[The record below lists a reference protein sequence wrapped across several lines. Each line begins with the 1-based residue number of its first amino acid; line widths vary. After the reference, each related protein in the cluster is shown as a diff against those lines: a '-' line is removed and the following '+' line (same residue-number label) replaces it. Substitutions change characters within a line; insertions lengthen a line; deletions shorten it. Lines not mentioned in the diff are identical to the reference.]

1 MPDNPEIWSAA
12 AMADQFDKIQK
23 LPDPVKGAPNFHRI
37 PGYKVYCTG
46 QPTLEG
52 FKNVLEKVCGTIYP
66 KDGKIIWLNLRQ
78 EPSVYVNGVPICA
91 RPPNKIG
98 EYAELGNVTRDSV
111 KADEV
116 EFKKVVD
123 GRVKENGGK
132 LKYVDINKKELE
144 VEVKELV
151 SLSEAMEGLKA
162 DYPELLHMRVP
173 VCNSASP
180 LETDFDIICQ
190 TLVGTSINTPIIVN
204 DQVGL
209 SRATT
214 GCVIACLF
222 KEFQINASFEG
233 LVETVPGVNLDLLKM
248 DKYTMDPSKDAL
260 FRGEFPVVLDLIS
273 KLKDGMG
280 AKNECDKVIDKNG
293 TPKTGG
299 NGIKQLR
306 ENIAESKLSYEIM
319 DDAAQAFL
327 KVKIMDNIHKYYYLI
342 CFTAY
347 MRDMAIEA
355 RSQKA
360 EAEVTLPSSGKSAIP
375 GNQLKLGK
383 SFVDFMGANAALRD
397 LVEAGK
403 GNLQWE
409 RDIPPAALSNLEGL
423 AKGDFQGN
431 LGKIIHDIYQTAH
444 QMFSDMPQGDHKKR
458 AKYRFA
464 SKTLMRILPADKKK
478 EVEDLIAKKTITLD
492 LYEILGKCTWKPV

>member
-1 MPDNPEIWSAA
+1 MEVSGYNCRLTIMPDNPEIWKAA

-190 TLVGTSINTPIIVN
+190 TLVGTSINPPIIVN

-233 LVETVPGVNLDLLKM
+233 LVETVPGMNLDLLKM
-248 DKYTMDPSKDAL
+248 DKYTMDPAKDAL
-260 FRGEFPVVLDLIS
+260 FRGEFPVVMEMIG
-273 KLKDGMG
+273 KIEDGVG
-280 AKNECDKVIDKNG
+280 AKNELDKVVDKNG

-342 CFTAY
+342 LFTAY
-347 MRDMAIEA
+347 MREMAEVA
-355 RSQKA
+355 RTTMTDEQKA
-360 EAEVTLPSSGKSAIP
+360 ALTL
-375 GNQLKLGK
+375 
-383 SFVDFMGANAALRD
+383 
-397 LVEAGK
+397 
-403 GNLQWE
+403 
-409 RDIPPAALSNLEGL
+409 
-423 AKGDFQGN
+423 
-431 LGKIIHDIYQTAH
+431 T
-444 QMFSDMPQGDHKKR
+444 
-458 AKYRFA
+458 
-464 SKTLMRILPADKKK
+464 
-478 EVEDLIAKKTITLD
+478 
-492 LYEILGKCTWKPV
+492 